1 MKQLIKSK
9 QLKIV
14 LIVLIII
21 AGIAMIAVKGFN
33 FDLKYQDTQRVELYL
48 ETEFNIADIKQI
60 TNEVFG
66 NQKVMIQK
74 VEVFEDSVSITTTS
88 ISDEQKNNLITKINE
103 KYGTELKA
111 EDIQIEDIAHTRG
124 RDIIK
129 PYIIP
134 FAIAVIAT
142 LVYIGIRYYKLNTAK
157 VILKSIGI
165 LLLSQVLL
173 FSVIAITR
181 IPIGRLTIPMV
192 ILVYLLTLFG
202 MTSRYEKNLANRKK
216 EEVEHWGRNIGDVS
230 KWTKNGQK
238 GQVNN
243 R

>member
-202 MTSRYEKNLANRKK
+202 MTSRYEKNLVNRKK
-216 EEVEHWGRNIGDVS
+216 EEVEH
-230 KWTKNGQK
+230 
-238 GQVNN
+238 
-243 R
+243 

>member
-1 MKQLIKSK
+1 MKQFIKSK
-9 QLKIV
+9 QLKI
-14 LIVLIII
+14 ILIILVI
-21 AGIAMIAVKGFN
+21 LAGIVMIAVKGFN

-48 ETEFNIADIKQI
+48 QTEFNNADIKQI

-103 KYGTELKA
+103 KYGTELTA
-111 EDIQIEDIAHTRG
+111 EDTQVENIAHTRG
-124 RDIIK
+124 RDLIK
-129 PYIIP
+129 PYILP

-142 LVYIGIRYYKLNTAK
+142 LVYLGIRYYKLNTAK
-157 VILKSIGI
+157 VVAKSIGI
-165 LLLSQVLL
+165 LLLTQILL

-192 ILVYLLTLFG
+192 LLVYLVTLFV
-202 MTSRYEKNLANRKK
+202 MTNRFEKNLKNKEIEEKK
-216 EEVEHWGRNIGDVS
+216 E
-230 KWTKNGQK
+230 K
-238 GQVNN
+238 GKKK
-243 R
+243 

>member
-14 LIVLIII
+14 LIVLIIL
-21 AGIAMIAVKGFN
+21 AGIVMIAVKGFN

-48 ETEFNIADIKQI
+48 ETEFNISDIKQI

-142 LVYIGIRYYKLNTAK
+142 LVYIGIRYYKLSTVK
-157 VILKSIGI
+157 VVLKSIGI

-216 EEVEHWGRNIGDVS
+216 EEVEH
-230 KWTKNGQK
+230 
-238 GQVNN
+238 
-243 R
+243 

>member
-1 MKQLIKSK
+1 MKQFIKSK
-9 QLKIV
+9 QLKI
-14 LIVLIII
+14 ILIILVI
-21 AGIAMIAVKGFN
+21 LAGIVMIAVKGFN

-48 ETEFNIADIKQI
+48 QTEFNIADIKQI

-103 KYGTELKA
+103 KYGTELTA
-111 EDIQIEDIAHTRG
+111 EDIQVENIAHTRG
-124 RDIIK
+124 RDLIK
-129 PYIIP
+129 PYILP

-142 LVYIGIRYYKLNTAK
+142 LVYLGIRYYKLNTAK
-157 VILKSIGI
+157 VVAKSIGI
-165 LLLSQVLL
+165 LLLTQILL

-192 ILVYLLTLFG
+192 LLAYFITLYV
-202 MTSRYEKNLANRKK
+202 MTNRFEKNLKNKEIEEKK
-216 EEVEHWGRNIGDVS
+216 E
-230 KWTKNGQK
+230 K
-238 GQVNN
+238 GKKK
-243 R
+243 

>member
-14 LIVLIII
+14 LIVLIIL
-21 AGIAMIAVKGFN
+21 AGIVMIAVKGFN

-48 ETEFNIADIKQI
+48 ETEFNISDIKQI

-66 NQKVMIQK
+66 NQRVMIQK

-142 LVYIGIRYYKLNTAK
+142 LVYIGIRYYKLSTVK
-157 VILKSIGI
+157 VVLKSIGI

-202 MTSRYEKNLANRKK
+202 MTSRYEKNLANKKK
-216 EEVEHWGRNIGDVS
+216 EEVEHLARP
-230 KWTKNGQK
+230 
-238 GQVNN
+238 
-243 R
+243 

>member
-48 ETEFNIADIKQI
+48 ETEFNISDIKQI

-66 NQKVMIQK
+66 NQRVMIQK

-88 ISDEQKNNLITKINE
+88 ISDEQKNSLITKVNE

-142 LVYIGIRYYKLNTAK
+142 LVYIGIRYYKLNTVK
-157 VILKSIGI
+157 VVLKSIGI

-173 FSVIAITR
+173 FSIIAITR

-216 EEVEHWGRNIGDVS
+216 EEVEH
-230 KWTKNGQK
+230 
-238 GQVNN
+238 
-243 R
+243 

>member
-1 MKQLIKSK
+1 MKEFIKSK
-9 QLKIV
+9 QLKII
-14 LIVLIII
+14 LIALVII
-21 AGIAMIAVKGFN
+21 AGIVMIAVKGFN

-48 ETEFNIADIKQI
+48 KTEFNISDIKQI

-142 LVYIGIRYYKLNTAK
+142 LVYIGIRYYKLSTVK
-157 VILKSIGI
+157 VVLKSIGI

-202 MTSRYEKNLANRKK
+202 MTSRYEKNLANKKK
-216 EEVEHWGRNIGDVS
+216 EEVEH
-230 KWTKNGQK
+230 
-238 GQVNN
+238 
-243 R
+243 

>member
-111 EDIQIEDIAHTRG
+111 EDIQTEDIAHTRG

-202 MTSRYEKNLANRKK
+202 MTSRYEKKLANRKK
-216 EEVEHWGRNIGDVS
+216 EEVEH
-230 KWTKNGQK
+230 
-238 GQVNN
+238 
-243 R
+243 

>member
-48 ETEFNIADIKQI
+48 ETEFNISDIKQI

-66 NQKVMIQK
+66 NQRVMIQK

-88 ISDEQKNNLITKINE
+88 ISDEQKNNLITRVNE

-142 LVYIGIRYYKLNTAK
+142 LVYIGIRYYKLNTVK
-157 VILKSIGI
+157 VVLKSIGI

-173 FSVIAITR
+173 FSIIAITR

-216 EEVEHWGRNIGDVS
+216 EEMEH
-230 KWTKNGQK
+230 
-238 GQVNN
+238 
-243 R
+243 